1 MLIIPAIDIKEGV
14 VVRLFQGKFSDQK
27 IYSKDPLK
35 TAKHWIAQGARFLH
49 IVDLDGAASG
59 TPVNLGIAKEIAKN
73 VSIPVEFGGGVRNS
87 QTIKDLLNSGV
98 SRVVLG
104 TRAAR
109 DKNFLKKSLAEF
121 KDKVIVSIDAKESKV
136 STQGW
141 QKDSHTLEALDFA
154 LSLKEI
160 GFQEFI
166 YTDIFKDGTLK
177 GPSIKQIKTL
187 LKQTG
192 LKIIASGGV
201 SSLDDI
207 RKLKALEKEGV
218 SGVIIGKALYEG
230 KFTLKEAVK
239 LS

>member
-1 MLIIPAIDIKEGV
+1 MLIIPAIDIKEGA

-27 IYSKDPLK
+27 TYSKDPLK
-35 TAKHWIAQGARFLH
+35 TAKHWAAQGAQFLH

-59 TPVNLGIAKEIAKN
+59 APVNIGIAKEIAKN
-73 VSIPVEFGGGVRNS
+73 ASIPVEFGGGVRDF
-87 QTIKDLLNSGV
+87 QTIEDLLNSGV

-104 TRAAR
+104 TRAAQ
-109 DKNFLKKSLAEF
+109 DKDFLKKSLAEF
-121 KDKVIVSIDAKESKV
+121 KDKIIVSIDAKEGKV
-136 STQGW
+136 STRGW
-141 QKDSHTLEALDFA
+141 QEDSNTLEALDFA
-154 LSLKEI
+154 LALKEI
-160 GFQEFI
+160 GFKEFI
-166 YTDIFKDGTLK
+166 YTDISKDGTLK
-177 GPSIKQIKTL
+177 GPSIKQIKAL

-201 SSLDDI
+201 SCLDDI
-207 RKLKALEKEGV
+207 RKLKSLEKEGV

>member
-1 MLIIPAIDIKEGV
+1 MLIIPAIDIKEGA

-27 IYSKDPLK
+27 VYSKDPAK
-35 TAKHWIAQGARFLH
+35 TAKHWVAQGAQFLH
-49 IVDLDGAASG
+49 IVDLDGASSG
-59 TPVNLGIAKEIAKN
+59 TPVNIGIAKEIAKN
-73 VSIPVEFGGGVRNS
+73 VSIPVEFGGGVRNTE
-87 QTIKDLLNSGV
+87 TIRDLLDSGV

-104 TRAAR
+104 TRAAC
-109 DKNFLKKSLAEF
+109 DSNFLKNSFAEF
-121 KDKVIVSIDAKESKV
+121 KNKVIVSIDAKDGKV

-141 QKDSHTLEALDFA
+141 QEDSNALDALDFA
-154 LSLKEI
+154 LALKEI

-166 YTDIFKDGTLK
+166 YTDISKDGTLQ
-177 GPSIKQIKTL
+177 GPSIKQVKAL
-187 LKQTG
+187 AKQTG

-207 RKLKALEKEGV
+207 RKLKTLEKEGV